1 MAEKWFEEAGFVQN
15 GKIKLHYVAAGPVE
29 GEPVLLLHGFPQSSY
44 LWRRHLPALAGQGY
58 RVVAPDLR
66 GYNLS
71 DRPQAPEAYSMRNLV
86 GDLNTVYAHFG
97 WTSANL
103 VAHDWGGA
111 ISWLFATFY
120 GHKIRRF
127 VVVDIPHPTAF
138 REALQR
144 PRQMQRSWYIWLFQ
158 AAGVAERVIGQ
169 NLEEFVNYIMFDQPR
184 PGTFS
189 EDDRREYLQMLAQ
202 PGQLE
207 AAFNYYRVNTAPA
220 NVYSETATE
229 FAPLRMP
236 VLLFYG
242 GNDFAFVPE
251 AWDATAQFCQGYFK
265 KVELPGFS
273 HWILEEAPQETLTLI
288 SEHLRVAVN

>member
-1 MAEKWFEEAGFVQN
+1 MAEKWFEEEGFIQS
-15 GKIKLHYVAAGPVE
+15 GDIKLHFVASGPVE

-44 LWRRHLPALAGQGY
+44 LWRRHLPALARQGY

-71 DRPQAPEAYSMRNLV
+71 DRPSAPEAYRMLNLV
-86 GDLNTVYAHFG
+86 NDINAIYNHFG
-97 WTSANL
+97 WESANL

-120 GHKIRRF
+120 SKKVKRF
-127 VVVDIPHPTAF
+127 VVIDIPHPTAF
-138 REALQR
+138 RDSLQR

-158 AAGVAERVIGQ
+158 AEGVAERVIGQ
-169 NLEEFVNYIMFDQPR
+169 NLEEFMDYIMFRQPR

-189 EDDRREYLQMLAQ
+189 EEDRQEYLRMLAQ
-202 PGQLE
+202 PGQLA
-207 AAFNYYRVNTAPA
+207 AAFNYYRLNSSPA
-220 NVYSETATE
+220 SVYSERTTE
-229 FAPLRMP
+229 FRPLQMP

-251 AWDATAQFCQGYFK
+251 AWEETARFCQGYFK
-265 KVELPGFS
+265 KVEVPGYT
-273 HWILEEAPQETLTLI
+273 HWVLEEAPQETLALI
-288 SEHLRVAVN
+288 QDHLQVPLT